1 VSRGQN
7 SRATRQRQS
16 AGDHFA
22 VLHFGSIDYKT
33 GLPLPS
39 DQYDRLIECS
49 AATYPS
55 QRAGKTMRGNVTVIC
70 RLKGVMSISRHL
82 VVGRIIATVL
92 VGLTSSISSAAATP
106 TLDVSQLAHA
116 AWTVGDGF
124 APGGIYSIAQTP
136 DGYLWLGTE
145 FGLLRFD
152 GVTTTPWPPDQPLAN
167 EVPSLIAARD
177 GTLWIGM
184 AGGVASWK
192 DGRLTRYA
200 ELSGQRPLSLLE
212 DRSGTVWV
220 MSPLPG
226 RRLCAIRNG
235 GVECMTEKM
244 SRFGRRVT
252 TMYEDRKGNLWFA
265 ERTGLWQWNQGQPTF
280 YPLGNDLN
288 VQALSE
294 DADGALVVVQ
304 AGRIDRLVGGKLQE
318 AYRLPSTLGLAQT
331 NRVLCDRDGGIWI
344 GSLGGGLAHAHDG
357 RVDQFSRSDGL
368 TSDSVA
374 GFLQDREGNIW
385 VGTHGG
391 LDRFRA
397 TVGAQFTARQ
407 GFSNLQV
414 TAVLASKNGSI
425 WVRTLDGLDRW
436 ENGRVT
442 VFHDFPDL
450 AGRTT
455 ASETARVIGA
465 TAYGNGLVQGGGS
478 LFEDERGRIWVS
490 GPSVEYTERGRFVAV
505 SGVPDG
511 PVFAMTGD
519 LKGNIWLAHVAGL
532 LRVSA
537 ERVVE
542 RIPWERLGHTDYARA
557 LTIDP
562 FTGSLSLGFFDGG
575 VEMLKDGQVNLSYGA
590 KEGLAKGRVNDLR
603 FGHDG
608 ALWVA
613 TTAGSS
619 RLKNGRLTT
628 LSSRDGLPCDA
639 VQWTIEDDSGD
650 LWLSMRCGLVRI
662 ARSDFER
669 WEHVTEVDGA
679 RPGPIPIS
687 VFDNS
692 DGVRL
697 RFYEGAFSPRV
708 AKGSD
713 GRLWFF
719 PLEGLVAV
727 DPLHLSRNT
736 LPPLVH
742 IEQFDADHHRFPV
755 SRAGAVRLPPRSRDI
770 EIDYTGLSFAS
781 PQGVRF
787 RYRLDGRDREWQDA
801 GTRRQVFYT
810 DLPPGPYRFHVTASN
825 KDGVWNESGTSVDF
839 VVAAAYYQT
848 AWFRATLAVAGLGML
863 WALYRIRLHR
873 LAHEFDAQLQGRVNE
888 RTRIARDLH
897 DTLLQ
902 SFHGVMFRFQ
912 AAANVLPDRPLEAK
926 QRLEAAL
933 KDGTHAIREGRDA
946 IQGLRAS
953 TTATN
958 DLAVALSALGEEL
971 AATRASDAYTAAR
984 LDVTIHGT
992 PRTLRPIIRD
1002 DIYRIAG
1009 EALRNA
1015 FRHAGAR
1022 RIEVELRYD
1031 DRRFQLRVRD
1041 DGHGIDPLV
1050 LNGIRGGR
1058 FGLPG
1063 MRERAELIGG
1073 QFEVW
1078 SETGMGTEV
1087 ALTMPGVAVYATPR
1101 ARRFWSVV
1109 GRTRANS

>member
-1 VSRGQN
+1 
-7 SRATRQRQS
+7 
-16 AGDHFA
+16 
-22 VLHFGSIDYKT
+22 
-33 GLPLPS
+33 
-39 DQYDRLIECS
+39 
-49 AATYPS
+49 
-55 QRAGKTMRGNVTVIC
+55 MRG
-70 RLKGVMSISRHL
+70 RHL
-82 VVGRIIATVL
+82 VVERLTATVL
-92 VGLTSSISSAAATP
+92 VWLALSASSAAATP
-106 TLDVSQLAHA
+106 TLDVSQFAHA

-124 APGGIYSIAQTP
+124 AKGAIYSIAQTP

-152 GVTTTPWPPDQPLAN
+152 GVTTTPWPPDQPIAN

-192 DGRLTRYA
+192 DGHLTRYA
-200 ELSGQRPLSLLE
+200 ELSGRRPLSLLE
-212 DRSGTVWV
+212 DRTGTVWV
-220 MSPLPG
+220 MSPIPG

-244 SRFGRRVT
+244 SRFGRRIT

-265 ERTGLWQWNQGQPTF
+265 ESTGLWQWNQGQPTF

-318 AYRLPSTLGLAQT
+318 AYSLPSTFGLALT

-391 LDRFRA
+391 LDRFRT

-455 ASETARVIGA
+455 ASETAQVIGA
-465 TAYGNGLVQGGGS
+465 SAYGNGLVRGGGS

-490 GPSVEYTERGRFVAV
+490 GPTVEYIDHGRFVAV

-519 LKGNIWLAHVAGL
+519 LKGNIWLAHGPAGL

-575 VEMLKDGQVNLSYGA
+575 VETLKDGQVSVAYGA

-619 RLKNGRLTT
+619 RLKNGRVTT

-639 VQWTIEDDSGD
+639 VHWTIEDDSGD

-669 WEHVTEVDGA
+669 WEHVAEVNDA

-697 RFYEGAFSPRV
+697 RFYEGPFSPRV
-708 AKGSD
+708 AKGAD

-719 PLEGLVAV
+719 PLEGLIAV

-736 LPPLVH
+736 LSPLVH
-742 IEQFDADHHRFPV
+742 IEQFDADHHPFPV
-755 SRAGAVRLPPRSRDI
+755 SQAGAVRLPPRSRDI

-781 PQGVRF
+781 PQDIRF
-787 RYRLDGRDREWQDA
+787 RHRLDGRDREWQEA
-801 GTRRQVFYT
+801 GTRRQVFYS
-810 DLPPGPYRFHVTASN
+810 DLPPGSYRFHVTASN
-825 KDGVWNESGTSVDF
+825 KDGVWNDTGTSIDF

-848 AWFRATLAVAGLGML
+848 AWFRAMVVVAGLGML
-863 WALYRIRLHR
+863 WALHRIRLRR
-873 LAHEFDAQLQGRVNE
+873 LAHEFDGRLQERVTE
-888 RTRIARDLH
+888 RTRIARELH
-897 DTLLQ
+897 DTLIQ
-902 SFHGVMFRFQ
+902 SFQGLMLRLQVVDDLLPHGKAKHQLEEALERADQ
-912 AAANVLPDRPLEAK
+912 AIA
-926 QRLEAAL
+926 
-933 KDGTHAIREGRDA
+933 EGRNAVYD
-946 IQGLRAS
+946 LRGSAA
-953 TTATN
+953 ATN
-958 DLAVALSALGEEL
+958 DLAEAVRALGEEL
-971 AATRASDAYTAAR
+971 VTQASAGFHLVVEGPAR
-984 LDVTIHGT
+984 DLNPI
-992 PRTLRPIIRD
+992 LRD
-1002 DIYRIAG
+1002 EVYRITR

-1015 FRHAGAR
+1015 FTDAGAR
-1022 RIEVELRYD
+1022 NIETEIVYGERIFRM
-1031 DRRFQLRVRD
+1031 RIRD
-1041 DGHGIDPLV
+1041 DGDGIQPETLK
-1050 LNGIRGGR
+1050 GGR
-1058 FGLPG
+1058 VGHYGLQG
-1063 MRERAELIGG
+1063 MRERAKQVGG
-1073 QFEVW
+1073 TLDIW
-1078 SETGMGTEV
+1078 SRPGAGTEIDLSI
-1087 ALTMPGVAVYATPR
+1087 AAAIAYGPSTNRRWLGLFQKR
-1101 ARRFWSVV
+1101 A
-1109 GRTRANS
+1109 G

>member
-1 VSRGQN
+1 MN
-7 SRATRQRQS
+7 
-16 AGDHFA
+16 
-22 VLHFGSIDYKT
+22 
-33 GLPLPS
+33 GL
-39 DQYDRLIECS
+39 
-49 AATYPS
+49 
-55 QRAGKTMRGNVTVIC
+55 
-70 RLKGVMSISRHL
+70 HL
-82 VVGRIIATVL
+82 VVERLTAAVL
-92 VGLTSSISSAAATP
+92 VCLTSAASSLAATQ
-106 TLDVSQLAHA
+106 TLDVSQFAHA

-124 APGGIYSIAQTP
+124 AKGAIYSIAQTP

-152 GVTTTPWPPDQPLAN
+152 GVTTTPWPPDQPIAN

-192 DGRLTRYA
+192 DGHLTRYA
-200 ELSGQRPLSLLE
+200 ELSGRRPLSLLE
-212 DRSGTVWV
+212 DRTGTVWV
-220 MSPLPG
+220 MSPIPG

-244 SRFGRRVT
+244 SRFGRRIT

-265 ERTGLWQWNQGQPTF
+265 ESTGLWQWNQGQPTF

-318 AYRLPSTLGLAQT
+318 AYSLPSTFGLALT

-414 TAVLASKNGSI
+414 TAVLASKKGSI

-455 ASETARVIGA
+455 ASETAQVIGA
-465 TAYGNGLVQGGGS
+465 SAYGNGLVRGGGS

-490 GPSVEYTERGRFVAV
+490 GPTVEYIDHGRFVAV

-519 LKGNIWLAHVAGL
+519 LKGNIWLAHGPAGL

-575 VEMLKDGQVNLSYGA
+575 VETLKDGQVSVAYGA

-619 RLKNGRLTT
+619 RLKNGRVTT

-639 VQWTIEDDSGD
+639 VHWTIEDDSGD

-669 WEHVTEVDGA
+669 WEHVAEVNDA

-697 RFYEGAFSPRV
+697 RFYEGPFSPRV
-708 AKGSD
+708 AKGAD

-719 PLEGLVAV
+719 PLEGLIAV

-736 LPPLVH
+736 LSPLVH
-742 IEQFDADHHRFPV
+742 IEQFDADHHPFPV
-755 SRAGAVRLPPRSRDI
+755 SQAGAVRLPPRSRDI

-781 PQGVRF
+781 PQDIRF
-787 RYRLDGRDREWQDA
+787 RHRLDGRDREWQEA
-801 GTRRQVFYT
+801 GTRRQVFYS
-810 DLPPGPYRFHVTASN
+810 DLPPGSYRFHVTASN
-825 KDGVWNESGTSVDF
+825 KDGVWNDTGTSIDF

-848 AWFRATLAVAGLGML
+848 AWFRAMVVVAGLGML
-863 WALYRIRLHR
+863 WALHRIRLRR
-873 LAHEFDAQLQGRVNE
+873 LAHEFDGRLQERVTE
-888 RTRIARDLH
+888 RTRIARELH

-902 SFHGVMFRFQ
+902 SFQGLMLRLQVVDDLLPHGKAKHQLEEALERADQ
-912 AAANVLPDRPLEAK
+912 AIA
-926 QRLEAAL
+926 
-933 KDGTHAIREGRDA
+933 EGRNAVYD
-946 IQGLRAS
+946 LRGSAA
-953 TTATN
+953 ATN
-958 DLAVALSALGEEL
+958 DLAEAVRALGEEL
-971 AATRASDAYTAAR
+971 VTQASAGFHLVVEGPAR
-984 LDVTIHGT
+984 DLNPI
-992 PRTLRPIIRD
+992 LRD
-1002 DIYRIAG
+1002 EVYRITR

-1015 FRHAGAR
+1015 FTDAGAR
-1022 RIEVELRYD
+1022 NIETEIVYGERIFRM
-1031 DRRFQLRVRD
+1031 RIRD
-1041 DGHGIDPLV
+1041 DGDGIQPETLK
-1050 LNGIRGGR
+1050 GGR
-1058 FGLPG
+1058 VGHYGLQG
-1063 MRERAELIGG
+1063 MRERAKQVGG
-1073 QFEVW
+1073 TLDIW
-1078 SETGMGTEV
+1078 SRPGAGTEIDLSI
-1087 ALTMPGVAVYATPR
+1087 AAAIAYGPSTNRRWLGLFQKR
-1101 ARRFWSVV
+1101 A
-1109 GRTRANS
+1109 G